1 MKRPNK
7 WPFVCLS
14 SDTRSDALSQ
24 ARWGNADQLSAKT
37 RQNPR
42 ASSPTASSPT
52 ASSPTAEE
60 QVRTGGM
67 PATVF
72 IYSPRRLTASSREA
86 IRRAV
91 FVK

>member
-42 ASSPTASSPT
+42 ASSPTASSP
-52 ASSPTAEE
+52 SL
-60 QVRTGGM
+60 
-67 PATVF
+67 F
-72 IYSPRRLTASSREA
+72 LY
-86 IRRAV
+86 
-91 FVK
+91 

>member
-52 ASSPTAEE
+52 AEE